1 MNIKFKRCIQLSGII
16 LVILL
21 ASNVYAWPEGKR
33 CFGPEGMEGM
43 KEKMEARFKE
53 VSKELNLTPEQEE
66 QLKKHRTQSREK
78 MKEFR
83 KKIAGKR
90 EEFGKEVQKQEL
102 DMEKINQLNSELK
115 IMHSEMQDN
124 RLKGILEIRNIL
136 TPEQFTK
143 FKEFIGKH
151 GPGMKGHRKGHG
163 HMKKRGK

>member
-16 LVILL
+16 LAILL

-33 CFGPEGMEGM
+33 RFGPEGMEGM

-66 QLKKHRTQSREK
+66 QLKKHRTQSREE

-83 KKIAGKR
+83 KKIADKR
-90 EEFGKEVQKQEL
+90 EELGKELQKQKL
-102 DMEKINQLNSELK
+102 DMEKISQLNSELK

-124 RLKGILEIRNIL
+124 RLKGILEVRNIL
-136 TPEQFTK
+136 SLEQYIK
-143 FKEFIGKH
+143 FKEFIGKRH
-151 GPGMKGHRKGHG
+151 LGKKRHRKGHG
-163 HMKKRGK
+163 PMKKGDE

>member
-1 MNIKFKRCIQLSGII
+1 MNIKFKRCMQLSGII
-16 LVILL
+16 LAILL
-21 ASNVYAWPEGKR
+21 VSDVYAWPEGKR
-33 CFGPEGMEGM
+33 RFGSEGMEGM

-102 DMEKINQLNSELK
+102 DMEKINQLNGELK

-124 RLKGILEIRNIL
+124 RLKGILEVRNIL
-136 TPEQFTK
+136 RLEQYIK
-143 FKEFIGKH
+143 FKEFIGKY
-151 GPGMKGHRKGHG
+151 GPGMKRHRKGHG
-163 HMKKRGK
+163 PMKKGDE